1 MPRVTRG
8 GAATHIREVQ
18 VIKEDRTFFLSDRFG
33 DVPEKNTAAL
43 GLYHRDTRFLSA
55 LELSANDLKP
65 LLLHSSTERNYSQLV
80 ELAYPFWVSDDEGG
94 ERRENVSIQ
103 RFRVLAG
110 PLYERIR
117 VRNYGTESR
126 DLRLEIDFAA
136 DFLDIFEVRGLV
148 RKKGG
153 QDESPR
159 VERNMVVLARRGM
172 DDERRT
178 TTLRFSPAPTELTE
192 KRAVFDLQSVPGE
205 DVTIAIEV
213 IPSVGDDA
221 PERRSMQ
228 DAEGRVSREYTTWK
242 KRCTRI
248 KTSNVQLS
256 NFLDRAILDLRMLL
270 ATDDH
275 GTTYIDAGVPWYSA
289 LFGRDALITAYEAL
303 AVNSDLAWGTL
314 RGLAALQGKQE
325 DDWREEE
332 PGKILHEV
340 RVGELARAGEIPHTP
355 YYGSVDATPLWL
367 IVLHG
372 AYRWTGDLD
381 AVRELWPNAMAALK
395 WIDEYGDLDDD
406 GYIEYRRRSPR
417 GLENQGWK
425 DSRDAIQ
432 FPDGEEAEAP
442 IALVEVQGYA
452 YQAKVDTAR
461 LARDLGEEDLADRLE
476 KEAAELKERFNRD
489 FWVGEKSFFAL
500 ALDGKKKRVPT
511 VTSNPGHCLWSR
523 IIDEEHAPKVVQRLM
538 SSGLSSGWGIRTVAS
553 RQRAYDPIG
562 YHTGSIWPHDNGLI
576 AHGMKRYGFDRE
588 ARQVLDQLALAG
600 AFFPLARFPEVFC
613 GFSADDVPLPVQYP
627 VACRPQA
634 WASGAPLLMM
644 RSYAGLSADAPNNR
658 LYIDR
663 PRLPDWLD
671 RVEIQGM
678 RIGRDRLDLVFTN
691 NKGVTATEVPR
702 KHGDIEVLIRQ

>member
-8 GAATHIREVQ
+8 GAATDIREVQ

>member
-1 MPRVTRG
+1 MTEIGPVVD
-8 GAATHIREVQ
+8 IREDQ
-18 VIKEDRTFFLSDRFG
+18 VIKDDRTFLVTDRFG
-33 DVPEKNTAAL
+33 NLPEGNTAAL
-43 GLYHRDTRFLSA
+43 GLYHRDPRFLPGLDLVVEG
-55 LELSANDLKP
+55 LEP
-65 LLLHSSTERNYSQLV
+65 VLLHSSTERNYSQIV
-80 ELAYPFWVSDDEGG
+80 EMTYPFEAIDREGVH
-94 ERRENVSIQ
+94 RKENVSIQ
-103 RFRVLAG
+103 RYRILAEG
-110 PLYERIR
+110 SLHERIR
-117 VRNYGTESR
+117 VRNFGTKSR
-126 DLRLEIDFAA
+126 RLKMTVDFDA
-136 DFLDIFEVRGLV
+136 DFRDIFEIRGLV
-148 RKKGG
+148 RERRG
-153 QDESPR
+153 QVQPPKVDRST
-159 VERNMVVLARRGM
+159 VVLAYRGL
-172 DDERRT
+172 DGDVRST
-178 TTLRFSPAPTELTE
+178 TIRFSPAPDRLDASRAEFVVACEPGQDEEVVVEIVPEVGGATTARVTLRQAEDRLT
-192 KRAVFDLQSVPGE
+192 
-205 DVTIAIEV
+205 
-213 IPSVGDDA
+213 
-221 PERRSMQ
+221 
-228 DAEGRVSREYTTWK
+228 REYTRWR
-242 KRCTRI
+242 KRCTRLRS
-248 KTSNVQLS
+248 SNVPLS
-256 NFLDRAILDLRMLL
+256 QFLDRAILDLRMLT
-270 ATDDH
+270 AHDD
-275 GTTYIDAGVPWYSA
+275 GGAEYLDAGVPWYSA
-289 LFGRDALITAYEAL
+289 LFGRDALLTAYQ
-303 AVNSDLAWGTL
+303 AVGVNPDLAWGAL
-314 RGLAALQGKQE
+314 RGLAALQGKE
-325 DDWREEE
+325 TDDWREED

-381 AVRELWPNAMAALK
+381 AVRELWPNALAALR

-588 ARQVLDQLALAG
+588 ARQGLDKLALGG
-600 AFFPLARFPEVFC
+600 AFFPPPRFPEVFC

>member
-8 GAATHIREVQ
+8 GAATDIREVQ

-213 IPSVGDDA
+213 IPSVGEDA

-523 IIDEEHAPKVVQRLM
+523 IVDEEHAPKVVQRLM